1 MECNKCNCYVYD
13 TIEYQLC
20 TTNKKFTKLIPYII
34 PFYNRASNKL
44 KPLQYLIPTLNDDD
58 IIRACLNISEF
69 KEELDYIDS
78 VALTEGLHSD
88 ELQINIVDVF
98 VHILKRIYSIH
109 KEHSLDLKYDAD
121 SDLSLN

>member
-1 MECNKCNCYVYD
+1 MYD

-20 TTNKKFTKLIPYII
+20 TTNKKLTKLIPYII

-44 KPLQYLIPTLNDDD
+44 MPLHDIIPTLDDTD
-58 IIRACLNISEF
+58 IIRSCLNINEF
-69 KEELDYIDS
+69 REELDHINS
-78 VALTEGLHSD
+78 IALTKGLHSD

-109 KEHSLDLKYDAD
+109 KEHTPGWKFDPDELE
-121 SDLSLN
+121 LN